1 VIPISP
7 FNPEIDAI
15 WQAVSATGARSIAV
29 VSAQPDEGAS
39 QIATALARRA
49 GQFAA
54 ADAAKLPRRPMAT
67 NARALLVDLD
77 LVCPSQAIALGL
89 TARDDEII
97 RLDDMNLAVLGR
109 IGPAFLEAWRER
121 PVLAEQ
127 LMTWR
132 SDWSF
137 VVLDTEPLLKFERR
151 RGARSTEAD
160 RRANPES
167 NVIAGL
173 AAAAA
178 ADACVLVTLAGRTSG
193 SRIRAAREKLTAAG
207 ANLIGS
213 ILNDRDNP
221 SLLAELDRQTYRFA
235 KYFPNWM
242 AGLRARMHRSP
253 ILTVRI

>member
-1 VIPISP
+1 MIPISA

-15 WQAVSATGARSIAV
+15 WQAVSAIGARSIAV

-54 ADAAKLPRRPMAT
+54 VDAATLPGRPAAA

-77 LVCPSQAIALGL
+77 LARPSQAMALGL
-89 TARDDEII
+89 APEADEII
-97 RLDDMNLAVLGR
+97 RLDDMNFAVLGR
-109 IGPAFLEAWRER
+109 IGSASVQAWRER

-127 LMTWR
+127 LMAWR
-132 SDWSF
+132 SDWSV
-137 VVLDTEPLLKFERR
+137 VVLDTEPLLKLERR
-151 RGARSTEAD
+151 RGVRGTEAD

-167 NVIAGL
+167 GAIAGVT
-173 AAAAA
+173 AAAA
-178 ADACVLVTLAGRTSG
+178 ADACLLVTLAGRTSG
-193 SRIRAAREKLTAAG
+193 SRIRAAREILAAAG

-221 SLLAELDRQTYRFA
+221 PLLAELDRETYRFA

-242 AGLRARMHRSP
+242 ADLRARMHRSP